1 MNITKLLFF
10 QMMQLKCEI
19 KLPTRK
25 PGENNNTR
33 MYNALLSKFEEL
45 NVSFQSDQVQ
55 AITFE
60 TSDRSRSLPL
70 AFAYARNLVY
80 ELDLDPGKI

>member
-1 MNITKLLFF
+1 MKENTKEELMNITKLLFF
-10 QMMQLKCEI
+10 QMMQQPKSEI

-45 NVSFQSDQVQ
+45 NVSFQSDQV
-55 AITFE
+55 
-60 TSDRSRSLPL
+60 
-70 AFAYARNLVY
+70 
-80 ELDLDPGKI
+80 